1 MREPTPIVFTDVAG
15 DPADILALQDA
26 PGLRAELDRFA
37 IAVAHL
43 SRRERRAAC
52 ADLYRT
58 TGIRLSMKRRTIR

>member
-1 MREPTPIVFTDVAG
+1 MLESTPIVITDVAG
-15 DPADILALQDA
+15 NPDNIRALEDA

-37 IAVAHL
+37 LAVAHL

-58 TGIRLSMKRRTIR
+58 TGIRLTMKRRTIR